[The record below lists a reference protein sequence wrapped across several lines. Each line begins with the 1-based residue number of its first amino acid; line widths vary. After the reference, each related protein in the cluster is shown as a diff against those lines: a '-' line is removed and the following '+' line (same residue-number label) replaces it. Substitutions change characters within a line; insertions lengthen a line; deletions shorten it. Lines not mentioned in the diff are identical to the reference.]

1 MLSKQQAS
9 LLKHQAKG
17 RRDRILSEVK
27 PKPKPEPKPI
37 TMGEA
42 FRGFDLNVYKQ
53 EKFE

>member
-27 PKPKPEPKPI
+27 PKPEPKPI

-42 FRGFDLNVYKQ
+42 F
-53 EKFE
+53 

>member
-1 MLSKQQAS
+1 MSIFKNRAIEILWLYQ
-9 LLKHQAKG
+9 KG
-17 RRDRILSEVK
+17 SHPLAIARE
-27 PKPKPEPKPI
+27 PEPKPI

>member
-27 PKPKPEPKPI
+27 PKPEPKPI